1 MDYEMASM
9 LGSHTIG
16 GLKII
21 DRLSRTLAPL
31 LPLVTSLLGLGLIL
45 STFIGAKTRR
55 QIQPSLSS
63 VRLVRARSSSH
74 ERSTNGRRDPL
85 VHSLA

>member
-55 QIQPSLSS
+55 QI
-63 VRLVRARSSSH
+63 
-74 ERSTNGRRDPL
+74 
-85 VHSLA
+85 